1 MHFELMEGEFWV
13 ELKRD
18 LCGLWCFR
26 KKDSH
31 RGRFA
36 WGRRWQAFFLP
47 VGRAAAPQS
56 PLGDNRGEIK
66 ILELPRQSGQ
76 LVSADRL
83 LLPLTNRS
91 WYQ

>member
-36 WGRRWQAFFLP
+36 GG

-66 ILELPRQSGQ
+66 ILELP
-76 LVSADRL
+76 
-83 LLPLTNRS
+83 
-91 WYQ
+91 